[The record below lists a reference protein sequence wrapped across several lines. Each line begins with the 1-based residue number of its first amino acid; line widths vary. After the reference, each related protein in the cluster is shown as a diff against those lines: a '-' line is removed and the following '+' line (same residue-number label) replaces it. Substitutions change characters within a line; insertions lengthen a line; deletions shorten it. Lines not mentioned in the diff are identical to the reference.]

1 MQSFREE
8 QLRAKQTRLVE
19 NSGERAPQPA
29 ARLNADRLPK
39 QFFTGVQMNI
49 SASKVGNLRSKKP
62 NELQESSIEHSAP
75 TDPNHNTRSFSG
87 MGADMIHDVM
97 GAAGVAGINSLNKG
111 VTLIQ
116 NG

>member
-75 TDPNHNTRSFSG
+75 TDPRSFSG

-97 GAAGVAGINSLNKG
+97 GAAAVAGINSLNKG